1 MKKYILLISLFFT
14 LISCNKDSSLSKKV
28 PGWYTCEEKIDNGS
42 LSGKITYYKNGELK
56 VVATVKS
63 DLTPN
68 MQGIDLTIMGKWKV
82 ENGYL
87 KEEVTQVISTPQ
99 FIGDALYVTMKK
111 EENGSPGD
119 KIVHVNADELQIM
132 TAKGETI
139 TYNRIQQ

>member
-28 PGWYTCEEKIDNGS
+28 PGWYTCEEKIDNGT

-99 FIGDALYVTMKK
+99 FIGDALYATIKK
-111 EENGSPGD
+111 EENGSTGD
-119 KIVHVNADELQIM
+119 KIIHVNAEELQIM
-132 TAKGETI
+132 TTKGETT
-139 TYNRIQQ
+139 TYKRIQQ

>member
-14 LISCNKDSSLSKKV
+14 LISCSKDSSLSKKV
-28 PGWYTCEEKIDNGS
+28 PGWYTCEEKIDNGT
-42 LSGKITYYKNGELK
+42 LSGKITYYKNGEMK

-63 DLTPN
+63 DLSSN
-68 MQGIDLTIMGKWKV
+68 MSAIDITVMGKWKV

-87 KEEVTQVISTPQ
+87 KEEVTQVKSTPQ

-119 KIVHVNADELQIM
+119 KIIHINAEELLVK
-132 TAKGETI
+132 TPKGETI
-139 TYNRIQQ
+139 TYNRIQK

>member
-42 LSGKITYYKNGELK
+42 LSGKITYYKNGEMK

-63 DLTPN
+63 DLTSN
-68 MQGIDLTIMGKWKV
+68 MSAIDITVMGKWKV

-87 KEEVTQVISTPQ
+87 KEEVTQVTSTPQ
-99 FIGDALYVTMKK
+99 FIGDALYVTMKE

-119 KIVHVNADELQIM
+119 KIIHVNAEELIVK
-132 TAKGETI
+132 TPKGETI
-139 TYNRIQQ
+139 IYNRIHK

>member
-68 MQGIDLTIMGKWKV
+68 MQGIDLTIMGK
-82 ENGYL
+82 
-87 KEEVTQVISTPQ
+87 
-99 FIGDALYVTMKK
+99 
-111 EENGSPGD
+111 
-119 KIVHVNADELQIM
+119 
-132 TAKGETI
+132 
-139 TYNRIQQ
+139 

>member
-1 MKKYILLISLFFT
+1 MKKYILLIIFFFT

-56 VVATVKS
+56 LVATLKS
-63 DLTPN
+63 NLTPN
-68 MQGIDLTIMGKWKV
+68 ISGMDLTIMGKWKV

-87 KEEVTQVISTPQ
+87 KEEVTQVKSTPQ

-111 EENGSPGD
+111 EENGSLGD
-119 KIVHVNADELQIM
+119 KIIHVNAEELKVK
-132 TAKGETI
+132 TPKGETI
-139 TYNRIQQ
+139 IYNRIQK